1 MVVPNDPTATSC
13 FHWGDLPGN
22 HHSDRAVFQ
31 QLFNITSVYTD
42 FNLICKLEAVFQAA
56 FSICQVVRFQKH
68 ILIPAKTQL
77 PPTDH

>member
-1 MVVPNDPTATSC
+1 MVVPNDLTATSC
-13 FHWGDLPGN
+13 FCWGDLPGN

-68 ILIPAKTQL
+68 ILIPAKTLL